1 VGKSGESIFKKA
13 ASLFVEGDENKTP
26 IDAEA
31 LLAQQTAQIE
41 SALQEKQPEPP
52 KVTIDVGT
60 VINIEDT
67 YQENQLAD
75 KTKSIFKIQEVKN
88 VLPENLPTEALKQSV
103 QGVLGVSGL
112 NVEDLLT
119 DADTRITIL
128 DAALQKITDETNII
142 VSNSEESIEKLEEK
156 INILKEA
163 INNRK
168 KLQEDS
174 EAIVNTE
181 KQNIQSI
188 IDFLK

>member
-1 VGKSGESIFKKA
+1 MGSGESFFKKA
-13 ASLFVEGDENKTP
+13 VGIFVEGDQTERP

-60 VINIEDT
+60 VINVEDI
-67 YQENQLAD
+67 YQENELAD

-88 VLPENLPTEALKQSV
+88 VLPGNLPTEALKQSV
-103 QGVLGVSGL
+103 LGVLGVSGL
-112 NVEDLLT
+112 NVEDLLA
-119 DADTRITIL
+119 DAETRTTIL
-128 DAALQKITDETNII
+128 DAALQKVTDETNVI
-142 VSNSEESIEKLEEK
+142 VSNSKESIKELEEK

-163 INNRK
+163 ITSRE

-174 EAIVNTE
+174 ESIVNAE
-181 KQNIQSI
+181 KQSI
-188 IDFLK
+188 ESIVDFIK